1 MALNLAVLYQQGVN
15 FLLKQAAEWARIP
28 TRLRRVEAAR
38 VIVEQAALQKN
49 DVGSLAIAR
58 GAQAALQQMQT
69 LYDNGSGKVADVVD
83 QVRALPPGAVPPVSL
98 APKAAEVAAIVTA
111 VTRGLTEIERKVA
124 GAAQKVLTP
133 AQLDQLK
140 SGGLSFPSFLGAQA
154 KTLLKYAIIGIPIY
168 FIITGKAGR
177 SRTRL

>member
-38 VIVEQAALQKN
+38 AIVEQAALQKN

-58 GAQAALQQMQT
+58 GAATALQQVQT

-83 QVRALPPGAVPPVSL
+83 QVRALPPGAIPPVSL
-98 APKAAEVAAIVTA
+98 APKTAEVAAIVTA

-124 GAAQKVLTP
+124 SAASKVLTP

-140 SGGLSFPSFLGAQA
+140 QGGLTFPSFLGAQA
-154 KTLLKYAIIGIPIY
+154 KMLLTYAVIGIPLY

-177 SRTRL
+177 RRSSL

>member
-1 MALNLAVLYQQGVN
+1 MALNLAVLYQQGVD
-15 FLLKQAAEWARIP
+15 FLLKQAAEWSRIP

-38 VIVEQAALQKN
+38 ALVEQAALQKN
-49 DVGSLAIAR
+49 DVGALALAR
-58 GAQAALQQMQT
+58 GAATALQQLQS

-83 QVRALPPGAVPPVSL
+83 QVRALPPGAIPPVSL

-111 VTRGLTEIERKVA
+111 LTRGLTEVERKVT
-124 GAAQKVLTP
+124 AAAAKVLTP

-140 SGGLSFPSFLGAQA
+140 RGGLPFPSVLRQPAQ
-154 KTLLKYAIIGIPIY
+154 TLLKYALFGIPIY
-168 FIITGKAGR
+168 LLLPGKAGR